1 MYTWNVY
8 TDGDV
13 MDKISG
19 FELAKKQ
26 NVSKPIA
33 VIVDGEVKDLSTTF
47 DETGCITEIIDVT
60 SDAALPIIRHS
71 MAHLMAHAVHMLFKG
86 CKVAIGPAIENGFYY
101 DFDYER
107 PFSESDFEKIESTMN
122 KLIKENLKIE
132 RMVVSKSEAKKIF
145 EQNDESYKIEILD
158 SINDDVVTLYK
169 QGDYVELCHG
179 PHVPSTG
186 ALPKAF
192 KLQKVA
198 GAYWKGNSQNKMLQR
213 IYATAWRNKEEL
225 DTYLTNLS
233 EAEKRDHRKLAKEMD
248 LFHMQEESPGCIF
261 WHPRG
266 WTLYNALKSYMRR
279 RIQDDGYVEVCTPQM
294 VDRSLWEASGH
305 WEKYRENMFIA
316 ESEDR
321 IMAIKPM
328 NCPGDIQIFKQG
340 IKSYRDLPLRMAEF
354 GCCHR
359 NEPSGSLYGAM
370 RVRGFVQDD
379 AHIFCTP
386 DQINTE
392 TKRFC
397 MLLKRVYQ
405 DLGFDSFSVKFS
417 DRPEKRTGS
426 DEIWDLAE
434 DLLQKATKEA
444 GLEYTLNKGEG
455 AFYGPKLEFVLKD
468 KLGRDWQCG
477 TLQVDFQLPKNLGA
491 FYTGED
497 GERHHPIM
505 LHRAVL
511 GSIERFIGILLENY
525 AGWLPLWLMP
535 IQTVVATITNAVD
548 QSGIQLTEKLKQHG
562 IRCEF
567 DNRSEKISYKIR
579 EHVCK
584 KVPIMAI
591 IGEKEAENN
600 TVTVRRYDGQQE
612 TMSQDMFIQF
622 MIEQTKAPF

>member
-1 MYTWNVY
+1 MVIFMN
-8 TDGDV
+8 
-13 MDKISG
+13 KISG
-19 FELAKKQ
+19 FELAKKLGI
-26 NVSKPIA
+26 SRPIA
-33 VIVDGEVKDLSTTF
+33 VVIDGVTKDLSTEF
-47 DETGCITEIIDVT
+47 DEKTTTVEIIDIT

-71 MAHLMAHAVHMLFKG
+71 MAHLMAHAVHELFKG

-107 PFSESDFEKIESTMN
+107 PFSENDFEKIEATMN
-122 KLIKENLKIE
+122 KLIKDNLRII
-132 RMVVSKSEAKKIF
+132 RSVVSKAEAKKIL
-145 EQNDESYKIEILD
+145 ERNDETYKIEILD
-158 SINDDVVTLYK
+158 SIDDDTVTLYT
-169 QGDYVELCHG
+169 QGDYVELCRG

-186 ALPKAF
+186 SLPKAF

-198 GAYWKGNSQNKMLQR
+198 GAYWRGNSNNKMLQR

-225 DTYLTNLS
+225 GQYLENLK
-233 EAEKRDHRKLAKEMD
+233 EAEKRDHRKIAKEMD

-266 WTLYNALKSYMRR
+266 WTVYNILKGYMRR
-279 RIQDDGYVEVCTPQM
+279 RIQDDGYVEVCTPQII
-294 VDRSLWEASGH
+294 DRSLWEASGH

-328 NCPGDIQIFKQG
+328 NCPGAIQIFKQG

-354 GCCHR
+354 GHCHR

-386 DQINTE
+386 EHINAE

-397 MLLKRVYQ
+397 LLLKKVYK

-426 DEIWDLAE
+426 DEVWDIAE

-444 GLEYTLNKGEG
+444 GLDYTINKGEG

-477 TLQVDFQLPKNLGA
+477 TLQVDFQLPVKLGA
-491 FYTGED
+491 YYTGED
-497 GERHHPIM
+497 GEKHNPIM

-525 AGWLPLWLMP
+525 AGWLPMWLTP
-535 IQTVVATITNAVD
+535 VQVVVATITNTFD
-548 QSGIQLTEKLKQHG
+548 NYGLELTEELKKNG

-567 DNRSEKISYKIR
+567 DDRSEKVSYKIR
-579 EHVCK
+579 DHVSK

-591 IGEKEAENN
+591 IGEKECQNKE
-600 TVTVRRYDGQQE
+600 VTMRYHDGKQE
-612 TMSQDMFIQF
+612 TMSRAGFINLVS
-622 MIEQTKAPF
+622 EKAKAPF